1 DGTPL
6 SAVPAAPTAPVSA
19 PAPEIETFY
28 PVAGSMTNQAA
39 AEPEYFE
46 AATAKSATAP
56 AAKAAAK
63 NAMNIG
69 EYHLTILE
77 DKGLLSRL
85 ADELGEVSHNYQLTW
100 PEFKR
105 DPFGFVKRSVQ
116 GYGQMI
122 SRFFASRDVVIAS
135 GFSLAAMAALIGLIF
150 LLDRTQ
156 GGGTGVSRKS
166 LFVVGI
172 LAFCG
177 LLALFATSLSRD
189 RGAAIMGARPSDSRN
204 VLSGIIAAFAVL
216 GFVVGGLFVWD
227 RHQMAKAAEAAKD
240 DDLELTQMISD
251 IPDEQ
256 PTPDKGTAGFDKGN
270 GGGSKPKPE
279 KAGGGG
285 GGGREEQMP
294 ASYGKTPQSSLT
306 IPQVVAPDPHP
317 PVIKNPALPM
327 PATLDADPALFPPDT
342 RNLNY
347 GLPNSKS
354 TTPSSGSGTGNGIGT
369 GTGGGAGSGT
379 GSGYGPGNGGNT
391 GGGDRR
397 EGGGGP

>member
-1 DGTPL
+1 MSDRVFVMGDFDSKFMQDDELRSLLRQWSAPDVPNSLDNRVAATYQRMMEEPAALNSAFHSQRDSEVVAVTFCSTCEEQFADRFSFCPVDGTPL
-6 SAVPAAPTAPVSA
+6 SAVPAAPAAPVSA

-56 AAKAAAK
+56 AARAAAK

-85 ADELGEVSHNYQLTW
+85 ADELGDVSHNYQLTW

-122 SRFFASRDVVIAS
+122 GRFFASRDVVIAS
-135 GFSLAAMAALIGLIF
+135 GFALAAMAALIGLIF
-150 LLDRTQ
+150 LLDRAQ
-156 GGGTGVSRKS
+156 GSGTGVSRKS

-189 RGAAIMGARPSDSRN
+189 RGAAAAAAAVKSRLLHHSAN
-204 VLSGIIAAFAVL
+204 CRKLICAF
-216 GFVVGGLFVWD
+216 
-227 RHQMAKAAEAAKD
+227 H
-240 DDLELTQMISD
+240 
-251 IPDEQ
+251 
-256 PTPDKGTAGFDKGN
+256 
-270 GGGSKPKPE
+270 
-279 KAGGGG
+279 
-285 GGGREEQMP
+285 
-294 ASYGKTPQSSLT
+294 
-306 IPQVVAPDPHP
+306 
-317 PVIKNPALPM
+317 
-327 PATLDADPALFPPDT
+327 
-342 RNLNY
+342 
-347 GLPNSKS
+347 KS
-354 TTPSSGSGTGNGIGT
+354 WLRI
-369 GTGGGAGSGT
+369 
-379 GSGYGPGNGGNT
+379 
-391 GGGDRR
+391 RILL
-397 EGGGGP
+397 